1 MMIRTR
7 KRMNNLLKDG
17 RKADAIEYAL
27 VASVIALAAVA
38 IEISVIIKIGNE
50 FSMITNKLK
59 F

>member
-7 KRMNNLLKDG
+7 QRLNNILKDG
-17 RKADAIEYAL
+17 RKADAIEFAL
-27 VASVIALAAVA
+27 VASVIVLAAVA

-50 FSMITNKLK
+50 FNMITDKLK

>member
-7 KRMNNLLKDG
+7 QRLNNLLKDG
-17 RKADAIEYAL
+17 RKADAVEYAL

-38 IEISVIIKIGNE
+38 IEISVLIKIGNE
-50 FSMITNKLK
+50 FNMITNKLK